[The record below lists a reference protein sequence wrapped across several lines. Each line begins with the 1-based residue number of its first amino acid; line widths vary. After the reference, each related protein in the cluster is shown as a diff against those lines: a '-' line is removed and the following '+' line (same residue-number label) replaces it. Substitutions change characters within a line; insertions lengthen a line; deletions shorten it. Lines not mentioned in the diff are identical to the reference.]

1 MTEFD
6 LVVRAGTV
14 VDGSG
19 GPAQTADV
27 GVRDGI
33 VVEVGAG
40 LGRGAQE
47 IDADGAV
54 VAPGF
59 VDIHTHYDGQV
70 TWDERLQPS
79 SWHGVTTAVMGNC
92 GVGFA
97 PARPAERDR
106 LIELMEGVEDIPGV
120 TLTEGLPWTWET
132 FGEYLDYLETK
143 RTDMDFAAQVPHA
156 ALRIWAMGKRAS
168 ALEQATPAE
177 AEEMA
182 RLAAQ
187 AIRDGAIGFST
198 ARTLLHRTKAG
209 EVDPNY
215 GADRDE
221 LVTIARAVGETGAGV
236 LQLVTDWDD
245 VDIDLDICAGM
256 LAASG
261 RPLSVVVLHEQ
272 SDPAR
277 TPRVLAGL
285 QQLADE
291 GHTVHAQMST
301 RPIGIILG
309 LECTLNPFRNTP
321 AYQRIADL
329 PLAERVV
336 AMQTAEVRAQILAEG
351 IITEAPTTGS
361 RFLNLYHRM
370 FELTDPP
377 NYEPDPTETIE
388 VRAGRSGMSPTELI
402 YDIVLADEG
411 RGQIY
416 LPFAN
421 YVDGSLDGLGES
433 LRHPRVLPGLSD
445 GGAHV
450 GTTSDGSL
458 PTTLLQYWVR
468 DRARGRLDLAE
479 VIHRQARRTALAVGL
494 ADRGLLQPGYRADL
508 NVIDLDR
515 LRLHRPEMHYDL
527 PAGGRRLL
535 QRADGYRHTFVAGQE
550 TYRDGQP
557 TDALPGR
564 LVRGARQGMLAA
576 V

>member
-19 GPAQTADV
+19 AEPFTADV
-27 GVRDGI
+27 AVRDGLI
-33 VVEVGAG
+33 VEVGQVAG
-40 LGRGAQE
+40 LGRQE
-47 IDADGAV
+47 VDADGAIV
-54 VAPGF
+54 TPGF

-97 PARPAERDR
+97 PSRPTDRDR

-120 TLTEGLPWTWET
+120 TLTEGLPWAWES
-132 FGEYLDYLETK
+132 FGEYLDYLDTR
-143 RTDMDFAAQVPHA
+143 RTDMDFATQVPHA
-156 ALRIWAMGKRAS
+156 ALRMWAMKERAS
-168 ALEQATPAE
+168 AFQQATESESA
-177 AEEMA
+177 EMA
-182 RLAAQ
+182 ALAAQ
-187 AIRDGAIGFST
+187 AIRDGALGFST

-215 GADRDE
+215 GADRAE
-221 LVTIARAVGETGAGV
+221 LLTIARAVGETGQGV
-236 LQLVTDWDD
+236 IQLVTDWDD
-245 VDIDLDICAGM
+245 VAIDLDILRGM
-256 LAASG
+256 VEAAG

-272 SDPAR
+272 TDPGR
-277 TPRVLAGL
+277 TPKVLAGL
-285 QQLADE
+285 QQLYDE
-291 GHTVHAQMST
+291 GHVVHAQMST

-321 AYQRIADL
+321 AYQKIADL
-329 PLAERVV
+329 PLAERVA
-336 AMQTAEVRAQILAEG
+336 AMRTPAIREEILAEG

-361 RFLNLYHRM
+361 RFLNLFDRM

-377 NYEPDPTETIE
+377 NYEPDPADTLEARAA
-388 VRAGRSGMSPTELI
+388 RAGVSPTELM
-402 YDIVLADEG
+402 YDIVLSDEG
-411 RGQIY
+411 RGQVY

-421 YVDGSLDGLGES
+421 YVDGSLDGLGDA
-433 LRHPRVLPGLSD
+433 LQHPRVLPGLSD

-468 DRARGRLDLAE
+468 DRPRGRLELAE
-479 VIHRQARRTALAVGL
+479 VVHRQARRTALAMGL

-508 NVIDLDR
+508 NVIDLER
-515 LRLHRPEMHYDL
+515 LRLRRPEMHYDL

-550 TYRDGQP
+550 TYRDGEP
-557 TDALPGR
+557 TGALPGR
-564 LVRGARQGMLAA
+564 LIRGARHGVLQRA
-576 V
+576 